1 MIVGKGQNTRR
12 YSRFEGKS
20 CIERDIGF
28 NLIVERER
36 PFAYP
41 FNDICWIV
49 KRYRGGILLFK
60 KKVTYLPRT
69 RHIYYRGGVYDEA
82 KANYGR

>member
-1 MIVGKGQNTRR
+1 MIVGKGQNTLH
-12 YSRFEGKS
+12 YSHFDGEF
-20 CIERDIGF
+20 CIERGIWF
-28 NLIVERER
+28 NLIVERED

-49 KRYRGGILLFK
+49 KRYRGRILLFK
-60 KKVTYLPRT
+60 KKVTYFLHT
-69 RHIYYRGGVYDEA
+69 RHIYYRGGVCDEA